1 MVRQK
6 RRLDVPLEPI
16 MISRP
21 MRALARVLRTVAA
34 KDVIVCL
41 VGESGTGKD
50 VIARYIHD
58 LSPRRASPFAP
69 INCAA
74 IPETLFESELFGH
87 ERGSFTG
94 ANQLVRGKIEAAAG
108 GSLFLDEIGELP
120 LAMQAK
126 FLRFLEHR
134 RFSRVGGTQK
144 IDADVRPICATH
156 HPLDEEVRQGR
167 FRADLFYRIQVITL
181 TIPPLRDRRGDVVPL
196 LEQFLAESSARHQ
209 TAPPQFNRAAV
220 AALRNHSWPGNVRE
234 LRNVVERLCLLRA
247 GKIVRPTDLPS
258 SIQASSRQETA
269 PARSSSLEVRL
280 DRPLEENID
289 RIVEATL
296 SLERGN
302 RTRAARRL
310 GIGLR
315 TLQRRLTGQ
324 PRRPND

>member
-1 MVRQK
+1 MASRSM
-6 RRLDVPLEPI
+6 RELD
-16 MISRP
+16 
-21 MRALARVLRTVAA
+21 RVLRTIAV
-34 KDVIVCL
+34 KDVLVCL
-41 VGESGTGKD
+41 IGESGSGKD

-87 ERGSFTG
+87 ERGAFTG
-94 ANQLVRGKIEAAAG
+94 ANQLMRGKIEAASG

-134 RFSRVGGTQK
+134 RFTRVGGTKK

-156 HPLDEEVRQGR
+156 HPLDEEVRRGA

-181 TIPPLRDRRGDVVPL
+181 TIPPLRDRPADVPAL
-196 LEQFLAESSARHQ
+196 IEQFLSELTARHR
-209 TAPPQFNRAAV
+209 TPAPQLNRAAM
-220 AALRNHSWPGNVRE
+220 AALRSYRWPGNIRE
-234 LRNVVERLCLLRA
+234 LRNVIEQLCLLRG
-247 GKIVRPTDLPS
+247 GKPVRPRDLPIA
-258 SIQASSRQETA
+258 IQATA
-269 PARSSSLEVRL
+269 EGGPAPDAGGIHVPL

-289 RIVEATL
+289 RIIEATL
-296 SLERGN
+296 TLEGGN
-302 RTRAARRL
+302 RSRAARRL

-315 TLQRRLTGQ
+315 TLQRRLAKE
-324 PRRPND
+324 R